1 MSYGISMPGNP
12 VLVVGASRGIGA
24 ELVRQ
29 YVGAGVAVHATVRD
43 IEAAG
48 HLSALE
54 GDLTLH
60 SLDVRDVDGTN
71 QLAASLSGA
80 ELKAVIHNAGIYRG
94 HSRTD
99 IMEVNADAPIRM
111 AEALLDAGAIRTDG
125 AVVLMSSLQGSRN
138 GRTGGLG
145 DYGDSKAALNDR
157 LQERASEWREGGV
170 IAVVVHPGWVQT
182 DMGGTGAPLSVEES
196 VTGIRDLVAG
206 LGPADHGRF
215 WAWDGRELP
224 W

>member
-1 MSYGISMPGNP
+1 MPGNP

-29 YVGAGVAVHATVRD
+29 YVETGDAVHATVRD

-60 SLDVRDVDGTN
+60 GLDVRDVDGTN

-157 LQERASEWREGGV
+157 LGERASEWREEGV

-182 DMGGTGAPLSVEES
+182 DMGGPQADLTPAES
-196 VTGIRDLVAG
+196 AG
-206 LGPADHGRF
+206 SIFEVVSSLGPDDSGRF
-215 WAWDGRELP
+215 LRWDGTDHP